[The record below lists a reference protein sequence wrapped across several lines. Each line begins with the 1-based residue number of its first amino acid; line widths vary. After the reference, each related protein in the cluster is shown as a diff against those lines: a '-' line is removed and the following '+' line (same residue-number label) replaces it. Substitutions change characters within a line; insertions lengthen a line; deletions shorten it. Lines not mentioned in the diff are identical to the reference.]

1 MPRKRRKISL
11 RWQALTSTIS
21 TTFVLVLMGLVIMCA
36 LTARRLGESVRQ
48 SLAVTVMMTD
58 EASNAE
64 AKALKAKLE
73 KRKWVKD
80 ITLITREQALKE
92 QTEAMGQDPTEFL
105 GQNPFTPSL
114 ELHLE
119 ADYACTD
126 SLLWISKRL
135 KSQSKVSDVIYQK
148 DLVESLNRNLHKV
161 AYILLG
167 MAVLL
172 GLVTLVLIN
181 NTVRLSVYSRRFI
194 IHTMRLVG
202 ASWGFIRRPFML
214 RAMWI
219 GLAAGILADT
229 VLVGGVHTLLQYDP
243 STIEYVTPE
252 NVGITLL
259 CVLVF
264 GLLLT
269 LLCTF
274 ASVSHYLGM
283 REGEMYE

>member
-64 AKALKAKLE
+64 AKALKTKLE

-219 GLAAGILADT
+219 GLAAGILADA

-243 STIEYVTPE
+243 STIEFVTPE

-259 CVLVF
+259 SVLVF

>member
-202 ASWGFIRRPFML
+202 ASWGFIRRPFMM

-219 GLAAGILADT
+219 GLAAGILADA
-229 VLVGGVHTLLQYDP
+229 VLVGGVHALLQYDP

-259 CVLVF
+259 SVLVF

>member
-219 GLAAGILADT
+219 GLAAGILADA
-229 VLVGGVHTLLQYDP
+229 VLVGGVHALLQYDP

-259 CVLVF
+259 SVLVF

>member
-167 MAVLL
+167 MAALL

-202 ASWGFIRRPFML
+202 ASWGFIRRPFMM

-219 GLAAGILADT
+219 GLAAGILADA

-259 CVLVF
+259 SVLVF